1 MVYGKIIVVEDDPD
15 LLESVLEYLHIKQF
29 NAVGAANALEF
40 YKKLS
45 SETFDLAIVD
55 LGLPD
60 GDGFELVEHL
70 RRHIGLGI
78 IILTA
83 QGGTAQKIRG
93 YHCGADYY
101 FVKPVEMAEL
111 VAAIRNLLSRLATR
125 VESAVLLEES
135 WCLHCQ
141 DWTLVGPQKQQID
154 VTGKE
159 LTFLQELVAVNGETV
174 TRTHLLQQLSYPL
187 EGPYGGRALDT
198 LVARLRKKIK
208 SATGFMPIKTVHAL
222 GYRFSSHCRYD

>member
-1 MVYGKIIVVEDDPD
+1 MVHGKIIVVEDDPD

-29 NAVGAANALEF
+29 NVAGAANALEF
-40 YKKLS
+40 YKRLS
-45 SETFDLAIVD
+45 SEKFDLAIVD
-55 LGLPD
+55 LSLPD
-60 GDGFELVEHL
+60 GDGLELVEHL
-70 RRHIGLGI
+70 RRHIGLGV

-111 VAAIRNLLSRLATR
+111 VAAIHNLLSRLGPKAEVTP
-125 VESAVLLEES
+125 LPGNS

-141 DWTLVGPQKQQID
+141 DWTLVGPQQQQIEI
-154 VTGKE
+154 TGKE
-159 LTFLQELVAVNGETV
+159 MTFLQELVAVNGETV

-187 EGPYGGRALDT
+187 EGPYGGRCLDT

-222 GYRFSSHCRYD
+222 GYRFSSQCRQD